1 MPGSRGRC
9 AEGPGRP
16 RTHPVLALGVHEAR
30 LEHVQ
35 GLAQECGASALWRG
49 GGGGVSSSWQSRPGR
64 WLLAWPVSPGRGP
77 GPQPSLGPSP
87 HWELHRSLSTEPKF
101 TRVLK
106 RSSGSCARGP
116 EPSCGQT
123 QSQPCLPPNPALL
136 TAMKLARK

>member
-49 GGGGVSSSWQSRPGR
+49 GGGGQLQLAEQTRP
-64 WLLAWPVSPGRGP
+64 LATGVA
-77 GPQPSLGPSP
+77 
-87 HWELHRSLSTEPKF
+87 
-101 TRVLK
+101 RVTGE
-106 RSSGSCARGP
+106 RAR
-116 EPSCGQT
+116 
-123 QSQPCLPPNPALL
+123 PA
-136 TAMKLARK
+136 A